1 MRAWGSLPGGYGP
14 KGWVRRR
21 LRGEGGVQLAQGHP
35 LVPGLTQSRP
45 YLFGTGHREER
56 PILFDIPCEL
66 PASHHDLALGGPGP
80 QPLAQVAGGS

>member
-1 MRAWGSLPGGYGP
+1 MP

-21 LRGEGGVQLAQGHP
+21 LRGEGGVQLAQGHD
-35 LVPGLTQSRP
+35 LGLGLMQSRP
-45 YLFGTGHREER
+45 YLISTGHQEER

-80 QPLAQVAGGS
+80 QPLAQVAGRS